1 MDTNICAIS
10 VFIPAG
16 QLWALV
22 FNGVKSSELLFWGQA
37 LQGYKGSCPGALFWL
52 AYRQRASLPKSICS
66 ENVTFLI
73 KVKKKKKGQGRSSSE
88 RTCRSFW
95 LPQILRQGGRLCR
108 RQMMTQSLADSTA
121 AGAGKLDWLLG
132 CLLVEG
138 RSWPIQCPRRWDS
151 LWSGLYSLWLDLNSS
166 WAAFNVTL
174 HLPSQGE
181 ALPGSF
187 QPEKVILS
195 DK

>member
-22 FNGVKSSELLFWGQA
+22 FNGVKSSELLVWGQA
-37 LQGYKGSCPGALFWL
+37 LQGHKGSCPGALFWL

-66 ENVTFLI
+66 ENFFFFFYLYQ
-73 KVKKKKKGQGRSSSE
+73 KSKGQSRSSSE
-88 RTCRSFW
+88 RTCRSVW
-95 LPQILRQGGRLCR
+95 LPQILRQGGRLCG

-132 CLLVEG
+132 CLLMEG

-151 LWSGLYSLWLDLNSS
+151 LWSGVVLSLTWSEL
-166 WAAFNVTL
+166 
-174 HLPSQGE
+174 
-181 ALPGSF
+181 
-187 QPEKVILS
+187 ILGCF
-195 DK
+195 

>member
-1 MDTNICAIS
+1 MYLFLLASC
-10 VFIPAG
+10 G
-16 QLWALV
+16 LWFLMVLSPLSYWFGGRHCRVTRAAAQGLCSDWPTGREPHSRNLYALKT
-22 FNGVKSSELLFWGQA
+22 FFFFYLYQKS
-37 LQGYKGSCPGALFWL
+37 
-52 AYRQRASLPKSICS
+52 
-66 ENVTFLI
+66 
-73 KVKKKKKGQGRSSSE
+73 KGQSRSSSE
-88 RTCRSFW
+88 RTCRSVW
-95 LPQILRQGGRLCR
+95 LPQILRQGERLCG

-132 CLLVEG
+132 CLLMEG

-151 LWSGLYSLWLDLNSS
+151 LWSRLYSLWLDLNSS
-166 WAAFNVTL
+166 WAAFNFTL